1 MKLEKA
7 IAASSDENLPTK
19 KLKVD
24 HNNTRVSAR
33 FYLLKSC
40 LEMERSLRVYNT
52 LNPQPEFP
60 SDEDWKSCVDFEAV
74 LNITRGLT
82 TVSQYEKKFIAA
94 MIIVVKIQTY
104 QKN

>member
-1 MKLEKA
+1 
-7 IAASSDENLPTK
+7 
-19 KLKVD
+19 
-24 HNNTRVSAR
+24 
-33 FYLLKSC
+33 
-40 LEMERSLRVYNT
+40 MERSLRVYNT

-82 TVSQYEKKFIAA
+82 TVSQYEKKFISA

-104 QKN
+104 QKHLANSIMVADFDNWKEKKVQ